1 MTDTARESTAA
12 AAVELMTHYSFDQG
26 ETPIQQLVNQ
36 WLQVYPA
43 QWVRLALIE
52 ALYQG
57 RYKAISVEQILAL
70 WQRRGQPIYRFN
82 HEFER
87 LVCNRFPRKL
97 SERSPQ
103 PNSAQPQR
111 HPAHRSSRRTQPF
124 FMPVQLPEA
133 QPSPP
138 VQEGT
143 STSPSSSKLEVSPA
157 SNMKRV
163 APALRHPEDLELDLE
178 AQAAIPVARIPE
190 PPLPQSVT
198 ARSPVPEGVPSDHE
212 PTDRV
217 KESIH
222 QFVPISEP
230 SGFCTKLTAIALSER
245 ARKVPTAKVKS

>member
-12 AAVELMTHYSFDQG
+12 SAVELMTHYSFDHG
-26 ETPIQQLVNQ
+26 EAPIQQLVDQ
-36 WLQVYPA
+36 WLKVYPV

-97 SERSPQ
+97 SARSPQ
-103 PNSAQPQR
+103 SDSAPAQR
-111 HPAHRSSRRTQPF
+111 SLTHRRSRSTQPF
-124 FMPVQLPEA
+124 FVPVQLAEA
-133 QPSPP
+133 QPPRSPL
-138 VQEGT
+138 QEA
-143 STSPSSSKLEVSPA
+143 SSASPSPSRLEVSPA
-157 SNMKRV
+157 SDIRSV
-163 APALRHPEDLELDLE
+163 APSLRHPQALESE
-178 AQAAIPVARIPE
+178 PEQASTPVARLPE
-190 PPLPQSVT
+190 PPLPQAGT
-198 ARSPVPEGVPSDHE
+198 ARSSVPEMIPIE
-212 PTDRV
+212 PKHTGMA

-222 QFVPISEP
+222 QFVPVSEP

-245 ARKVPTAKVKS
+245 ARKVPTDKVKS